1 MVSPGHADT
10 YVSLTVLL
18 MTTTNS
24 KSLLSKFYL
33 EWVLLNNLWAK
44 NYFSFSQRLEEV
56 KFHAYL
62 QTVEQIYD
70 WDMASMSIRIEQLW

>member
-33 EWVLLNNLWAK
+33 EWVLLNNL
-44 NYFSFSQRLEEV
+44 
-56 KFHAYL
+56 
-62 QTVEQIYD
+62 
-70 WDMASMSIRIEQLW
+70 